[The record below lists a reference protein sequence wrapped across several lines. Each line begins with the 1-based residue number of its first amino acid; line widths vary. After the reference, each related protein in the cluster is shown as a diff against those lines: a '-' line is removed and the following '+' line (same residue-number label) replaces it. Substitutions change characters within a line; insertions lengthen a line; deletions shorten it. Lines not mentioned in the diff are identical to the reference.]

1 MEDLEILNE
10 INKGALI
17 GMESLENI
25 GDKLEN
31 SELKGVLENQYREY
45 KSISNQIKD
54 KFDEKDK
61 LEKIPMA
68 MKLMN
73 KTGIKFN
80 TMVDKSSSQIA
91 EILIQGNDMGII
103 KGRKLLNDSGNISED
118 TKNIVNHFI
127 SFQENNIENLKKYL

>member
-1 MEDLEILNE
+1 MKDLEVLNE

-17 GMESLENI
+17 GMESLKNI

-31 SELKGVLENQYREY
+31 DDLKKDLENQYREY
-45 KSISNQIKD
+45 KSISHEVKE
-54 KFDEKDK
+54 KFDEKEK
-61 LEKIPMA
+61 LEKVPAA

-73 KTGIKFN
+73 KTGIVFN
-80 TMVDKSSSQIA
+80 TMIDKSPSHVA

-103 KGRKLLNDSGNISED
+103 KGRKLLNESSNIEKD
-118 TKNIVNHFI
+118 TEKILNHFI